1 MCPDKREKAP
11 HVRLLASLINSQVLF
26 WQKKKKVAYS
36 CGTRP
41 CSANRYSIQQVYLK
55 GGGGNTREG

>member
-26 WQKKKKVAYS
+26 WQKKKKRLLIAVEPGHVVQIGIRFS
-36 CGTRP
+36 
-41 CSANRYSIQQVYLK
+41 RY
-55 GGGGNTREG
+55 T